1 VTLLREETPPI
12 SASTLEAAA
21 LIKEARRLRRRR
33 WLVGIAGVL
42 LVVLA
47 GAVGYVVSHSKSTK
61 PSVTTA
67 TSQPSRN
74 GAPVAGAIV
83 TPRQPGKLAV
93 GPNDDLYVI
102 DGGRDE
108 ILRHLPNGTW
118 RVVAGDGRQGF
129 AGDGGPAIRAELRVG
144 RWSGIAIARNGTVY
158 FSDSGN
164 DRVREVL
171 PDGIIETVAGG
182 GRLPLP
188 DRVGEKVPALR
199 AALPDPLGV
208 ALGPRGNLAI
218 AASLVVS
225 LDRARDLTWIAG
237 SKQFVPWCRT
247 CDIGEGNLYDADQL
261 AYDGAG
267 DLLVSSDDFPVGFG
281 VAEVRV
287 GGTIRDIGG
296 VRGEGGEPP
305 AISPGTH
312 GSVVVAGMSGLYTIA
327 NGSREFRL
335 VPHTFSATPGS
346 SVLSKALGGWPP
358 KPPRH
363 YGQSFFGGD
372 GIAES
377 PSGVIYAD
385 ASPFP
390 FLAFYCIVELTPS
403 GSAKAL
409 FES

>member
-33 WLVGIAGVL
+33 WLIGIAAVL

-47 GAVGYVVSHSKSTK
+47 GAIVYVVTHGKSTR

-67 TSQPSRN
+67 TSQPSSK
-74 GAPVAGAIV
+74 GVPVAGAIV
-83 TPRQPGKLAV
+83 TPKQPGKLAV
-93 GPNDDLYVI
+93 GSNGDLYVI

-108 ILRHLPNGTW
+108 ILRRLPNGKW

-144 RWSGIAIARNGTVY
+144 RWSGIVIARNGTIY

-164 DRVREVL
+164 GRVREVL

-188 DRVGEKVPALR
+188 DRAGEKVPALR
-199 AALPDPLGV
+199 AALSDPLGV
-208 ALGPRGNLAI
+208 ALGPTGNLAI

-225 LDRARDLTWIAG
+225 LDRDGDLTWIAG

-247 CDIGEGNLYDADQL
+247 CDIGEGNFYNADQL
-261 AYDGAG
+261 AYDGPG
-267 DLLVSSDDFPVGFG
+267 DLLVSNDNFPVGFG
-281 VAEVRV
+281 VAEVRAS
-287 GGTIRDIGG
+287 GDIFDIGAM
-296 VRGEGGEPP
+296 RGEGGEAP
-305 AISPGTH
+305 AISPGPD

-335 VPHTFSATPGS
+335 VPHTSNSMPGFSA
-346 SVLSKALGGWPP
+346 LSGALGGHYG
-358 KPPRH
+358 PRH
-363 YGQSFFGGD
+363 LSYAFWGGD

-377 PSGVIYAD
+377 PRGTIYAD

-390 FLAFYCIVELTPS
+390 GLAFYCIVELTPS
-403 GSAKAL
+403 GTAKAL
-409 FES
+409 FKS

>member
-1 VTLLREETPPI
+1 MTLLREETPPI

-358 KPPRH
+358 KPPHH